1 MTNLSKNFKATA
13 VFILIFI
20 VLPASALHQLI
31 GVNIKIVYVLSML
44 TLLLLINN
52 RIHNKVRPRTA
63 FMAISFLIFIV
74 IASLISSN
82 TSQLLLGLSLLLMYS
97 VSKLTVISD
106 LFKYSSNF
114 AFKFTVTLLFGA
126 WIGFFYTLMG
136 GEPLLC
142 IENPDGRSNC
152 LYLTTFSNTDGLHFW
167 KLIRPSGIFDEPGA
181 LSFFTILMVCLNELY
196 DGGKP
201 RSFVLLSLGL
211 VTLSLTHILCFIA
224 YATFFFRKKMIFI
237 LLACV
242 LFMGS
247 VVDSV
252 SKDSLLYLNLL
263 QRFTISEDGRLSGD
277 NRSNQIHEFFSLLD
291 NNISRYGNNIIVN
304 DGGQDAGA
312 IDQSANPFSIW
323 YSYGLLMWITYATVL
338 GVIAY
343 HMFDRNKSVQITS
356 ILLIML
362 LLQRPYIYS
371 FYWGL
376 AICTIVAL
384 MFQNKFSKLT
394 HLSRKK
400 NAIKLPGN
408 YPSSFN
414 MNHNND

>member
-1 MTNLSKNFKATA
+1 MANISKNLKATA
-13 VFILIFI
+13 IFMLIFV

-44 TLLLLINN
+44 SLLLIM
-52 RIHNKVRPRTA
+52 HNKIRNKLSLRTA
-63 FMAISFLIFIV
+63 FMAISFLTFV
-74 IASLISSN
+74 LIASLISN
-82 TSQLLLGLSLLLMYS
+82 NASQLLLGLSLLLMYS

-106 LFKYSSNF
+106 FFKHSSNF

-136 GEPLLC
+136 GEPLIC
-142 IENPDGRSNC
+142 IDNPDGRLNC
-152 LYLTTFSNTDGLHFW
+152 LYLTTFSNSDSIDFW
-167 KLIRPSGIFDEPGA
+167 RLIRPSGIFDEAGA
-181 LSFFTILMVCLNELY
+181 LSFFAILMVCLNELY

-211 VTLSLTHILCFIA
+211 VTLSLAHILCFLT
-224 YATFFFRKKMIFI
+224 YVTFFFRKQMVFI

-247 VVDSV
+247 LVNSV
-252 SKDSLLYLNLL
+252 SKDSLLYLNLF
-263 QRFTISEDGRLSGD
+263 QRFTINEDGRLNGD
-277 NRSNQIHEFFSLLD
+277 NRSNQIDEFFSLLD
-291 NNISRYGNNIIVN
+291 NNISRYGNNVIVN
-304 DGGQDAGA
+304 EGGQDAGA
-312 IDQSANPFSIW
+312 IDQSSNPFSIW
-323 YSYGLLMWITYATVL
+323 YSYGVLMWMTYAIVL
-338 GVIAY
+338 GVLSY

-376 AICTIVAL
+376 AICTVIAL
-384 MFQNKFSKLT
+384 MFENKFSKST
-394 HLSRKK
+394 NSRLKK
-400 NAIKLPGN
+400 QA
-408 YPSSFN
+408 
-414 MNHNND
+414 M